1 MRDLLGEVLRSIG
14 AHKLRFLLT
23 SLGVAWGALMLTF
36 LSAQVGTMNQHFRH
50 ELEEIGPKLVMM
62 GRGVVPHAR
71 VGERMSR
78 ELDLEPHHLE
88 RIEALAIVEHAS
100 PSIELFNTVVRH
112 GRRTKLL
119 EASGWDEDGALIR
132 NIGLAEG
139 RFLNR
144 GDIASARRVA
154 VLGPEARR
162 RLFGDAP
169 ALGEELQLNGLR
181 FRVIGVSDEKGTQL
195 SNVGNPDDQL
205 VIIPYTTAQRLFQQN
220 DNVYELVLTATTRE
234 QSQAAIDAVRG
245 LVSLHE
251 HFDPGT
257 DTSMW
262 AMNYWET
269 LKTLFGMFT
278 ALQLFFVIAG
288 LVTLFV
294 GAMGVMNMMLVVV
307 GERTWEIG
315 LRKALGARS
324 RDVFLQFL
332 LEAVI
337 VAGAAGLLGAAGG
350 IALLQI
356 TKPAFE
362 RGGIH
367 LSGWPDPLTTVAI
380 TSSLVLVAIIAGVMP
395 ALRAARISPAEALRA
410 Y

>member
-1 MRDLLGEVLRSIG
+1 M
-14 AHKLRFLLT
+14 
-23 SLGVAWGALMLTF
+23 
-36 LSAQVGTMNQHFRH
+36 
-50 ELEEIGPKLVMM
+50 
-62 GRGVVPHAR
+62 
-71 VGERMSR
+71 
-78 ELDLEPHHLE
+78 
-88 RIEALAIVEHAS
+88 
-100 PSIELFNTVVRH
+100 
-112 GRRTKLL
+112 
-119 EASGWDEDGALIR
+119 
-132 NIGLAEG
+132 
-139 RFLNR
+139 
-144 GDIASARRVA
+144 
-154 VLGPEARR
+154 
-162 RLFGDAP
+162 
-169 ALGEELQLNGLR
+169 
-181 FRVIGVSDEKGTQL
+181 
-195 SNVGNPDDQL
+195 
-205 VIIPYTTAQRLFQQN
+205 FQQN